1 MAVIFIPGI
10 KGTELVD
17 TYPLDHPQRWPTP
30 GTQAGDMIES
40 PREFALIDGRHDT
53 DGHWMQPSRLVHQ
66 ICGPMINKLR
76 AQLAPEPVYAF
87 GYDWRKP
94 LEDAALR
101 LVRMLDDVAARER
114 AVGRDAELKFVTH
127 SMGGLLLRSAL
138 ALRNRREPLADVSRV
153 VFIAPPFRGAM
164 GSPYALVAGE
174 TDDWFGTGPDYRK
187 VTRGFP
193 SVYQMTPSWPGAAVD
208 EDGKHVDLFDPAN
221 WQDSVAQG
229 GSFQADFLR
238 NAEAFVRDRKARH
251 GGCSQA
257 PMLGDAA
264 LATASDKVIIICGS
278 GQPTP
283 CKLPVLTRN
292 RSNRNWFDFAHMG
305 IDARGDGRVWMPSAA
320 IEGVTLAAFADSG
333 EHALLCRDE
342 RVNHLTAQW
351 LSGRKAVALRPRL
364 PKDAAK
370 RQRRYFRPWDGR
382 IESLDTHI
390 V

>member
-30 GTQAGDMIES
+30 GTPTGDMIES
-40 PREFALIDGRHDT
+40 PHEFALIDGRHDT

-66 ICGPMINKLR
+66 ICGPMIHKLR
-76 AQLAPEPVYAF
+76 TQLAPEPVYAF

-101 LVRMLDDVAARER
+101 LVRMLEDVCAREQ
-114 AVGRDAELKFVTH
+114 AVGRSAELKFVTH

-138 ALRNRREPLADVSRV
+138 ALRNRREPLADVSRI

-193 SVYQMTPSWPGAAVD
+193 SVYQMTPSWPAAAVD
-208 EDGKHVDLFDPAN
+208 EDGHEVDLFDPAN
-221 WQDSVAQG
+221 WQANVAQG
-229 GSFQADFLR
+229 NSFQPDFLR
-238 NAEAFVRDRKARH
+238 HAEAFVRDRKARH
-251 GGCSQA
+251 GGHSPA
-257 PMLGDAA
+257 PMLGDAT
-264 LATASDKVIIICGS
+264 LAGTTDKVLVICGS
-278 GQPTP
+278 GLPTP
-283 CKLPVLTRN
+283 CSLPVLTRN
-292 RSNRNWFDFAHMG
+292 RANPNWFDFANMG
-305 IDARGDGRVWMPSAA
+305 MDAHGDGRVWMPSAA
-320 IEGVTLAAFADSG
+320 IKGATLAGFANSG
-333 EHALLCRDE
+333 NHVLLCRDE

-351 LSGRKAVALRPRL
+351 LSGHKAVALKPRS
-364 PKDAAK
+364 PQDAVK
-370 RQRRYFRPWDGR
+370 RHRQYFQPWDGH
-382 IESLDTHI
+382 IESLVTHI
-390 V
+390 A